1 MSSVLNFGDM
11 TMGEVL
17 LANPFLVP
25 PLLVI
30 ASSDTVSR
38 MMTHLPAYFL
48 SGYQL

>member
-30 ASSDTVSR
+30 
-38 MMTHLPAYFL
+38 LPA
-48 SGYQL
+48 QTR